1 MHLRSVT
8 RVIALLCIAPTL
20 IIGGL
25 CIAALLTP
33 LPSLTE
39 LQQTVDST
47 RIVTLNNQRIAM
59 HDQGLG
65 TPIVL
70 IHGFASSS
78 YSWRMVATDL
88 ARDHRVLTLDLY
100 GFGLSDRPA
109 ALGYYTPEAQARLVI
124 ELMDNRGI
132 HKAYIAGHSYGAHI
146 VEEMVR
152 IAPERILGVS
162 FVSGGLLPAHAT
174 TDSERMHS
182 ALNTALYPLARGI
195 IEYEF
200 LWHALF
206 ATAFGKENPPSHA
219 VSEMYRARLRTEG
232 FFVAYKGFAQSAH
245 MLLPTTHSLGG
256 VRMLR
261 PCVLWGTEDGILDVS
276 LAHTLSR
283 QTGGALYL
291 FDNAGHMLMEER
303 PSELASALRNCMRS
317 P

>member
-1 MHLRSVT
+1 MRLRRISRFV
-8 RVIALLCIAPTL
+8 ALLFLAPTL
-20 IIGGL
+20 ILGAL
-25 CIAALLTP
+25 CICALLSP
-33 LPSLTE
+33 LPSLTA
-39 LQQTVDST
+39 LRKTVDSAPM
-47 RIVTLNNQRIAM
+47 VTLNNQRIAA
-59 HDQGLG
+59 HDQGRG
-65 TPIVL
+65 APIVL

-100 GFGLSDRPA
+100 GFGLSDRPEA
-109 ALGYYTPEAQARLVI
+109 PGYYTPEAQARLVI
-124 ELMDNRGI
+124 ELMDNQRI
-132 HKAYIAGHSYGAHI
+132 HKAHIAGHSYGAH
-146 VEEMVR
+146 VMEELVR
-152 IAPERILGVS
+152 IAPTRVSGVS
-162 FVSGGLLPAHAT
+162 FISGGLLPAHAT

-200 LWHALF
+200 LWNTLF
-206 ATAFGKENPPSHA
+206 ATAFGKGNPPSHA
-219 VSEMYRARLRTEG
+219 VSETYRARLRTEG

-245 MLLPTTHSLGG
+245 MLLPTTHSLGTI
-256 VRMLR
+256 RTLR

-283 QTGGALYL
+283 QTDGALYL